1 MSRNTNKVQF
11 DEATHTY
18 TLDGVEL
25 PSVTHIIR
33 YLAVDKANNADM
45 NMALIARERGSAVH
59 EATVMYDYSGEI
71 PDDFPA
77 EYAPYLEAYVQFCRD
92 YKPQWTLIE
101 HAMGSNAYYMG
112 YAGTL
117 DRFGLID
124 GEYAILD
131 IKTSYKV
138 DMPSLSAQLAA
149 YMSLLYKEYSKEYPP
164 AKWDAILEKGLNL
177 YGLQLMRNGKYR
189 LYKCDESVGDILFQ
203 SCLKV
208 YRTIKAMKGV
218 RYAVR

>member
-1 MSRNTNKVQF
+1 MSEKRSKVQF

-33 YLAVDKANNADM
+33 YLAVDKAKNADP
-45 NMALIARERGSAVH
+45 NMAMIARERGSVVH

-71 PDDFPA
+71 PDDFPV
-77 EYAPYLEAYVQFCRD
+77 EYAPYLEAYVQFVRD
-92 YKPQWTLIE
+92 YKPQWILTE
-101 HAMGSNAYYMG
+101 HAMGSNAMGMG

-138 DMPSLSAQLAA
+138 DMPSLSAQLTA
-149 YMSLLYKEYSKEYPP
+149 YLSLLYKEYSP
-164 AKWDAILEKGLNL
+164 AIWDEILKKGLNL
-177 YGLQLMRNGKYR
+177 YGLQLMRDGKYR

-203 SCLKV
+203 SCLKI
-208 YRTIKAMKGV
+208 YRATKAMKGV

>member
-1 MSRNTNKVQF
+1 MSKKTSRVQF

-33 YLAVDKANNADM
+33 YLAVDKSNNADP
-45 NMALIARERGSAVH
+45 NMALMARERGSAVH

-77 EYAPYLEAYVQFCRD
+77 EYAGYMEAYVQFCRD
-92 YKPQWTLIE
+92 YHPKWELIE
-101 HAMGSNAYYMG
+101 HKIGNATLG
-112 YAGTL
+112 FAGTL
-117 DRFGLID
+117 DRFGVID
-124 GEYAILD
+124 DKWCILD

-138 DMPSLSAQLAA
+138 DISSLSAQLAA
-149 YMSLLYKEYSKEYPP
+149 YMSLLYKEYTPE
-164 AKWDAILEKGLNL
+164 KWDAILEKGLNL

-203 SCLKV
+203 SCLKI
-208 YRTIKAMKGV
+208 YRAIKAMKGV
-218 RYAVR
+218 RYAVK

>member
-1 MSRNTNKVQF
+1 MSKVRF

-18 TLDGVEL
+18 TLDGKEL

-33 YLAVDKANNADM
+33 YLAVDKANNADP

-77 EYAPYLEAYVQFCRD
+77 EYAPYLEAYVQFVRD
-92 YKPQWTLIE
+92 YKPGWELIE
-101 HAMGSNAYYMG
+101 HQMGNKTLG

-117 DRFGLID
+117 DRFGVID
-124 GEYAILD
+124 NEWCILD

-138 DMPSLSAQLAA
+138 DIPSLSAQLTA
-149 YMSLLYKEYSKEYPP
+149 YHDLLLNEQFERLEN
-164 AKWDAILEKGLNL
+164 AKIRHL
-177 YGLQLMRNGKYR
+177 GLQLMRTGKYR
-189 LYKCDESVGDILFQ
+189 LYETDCEKGSDLFY
-203 SCLKV
+203 SCRRIYK
-208 YRTIKAMKGV
+208 TMEQMKGV

>member
-1 MSRNTNKVQF
+1 MSAKRSRVQF

-18 TLDGVEL
+18 TLDGKEL

-33 YLAVDKANNADM
+33 YLAVDKANNADQ

-77 EYAPYLEAYVQFCRD
+77 EYAPYLEAYVQFVRD
-92 YKPQWTLIE
+92 YKPGWELIE
-101 HAMGSNAYYMG
+101 HQMGNAILG
-112 YAGTL
+112 FAGTL
-117 DRFGLID
+117 DRFGVID
-124 GEYAILD
+124 DKWCILD

-138 DMPSLSAQLAA
+138 DIPSLSAQLTA
-149 YMSLLYKEYSKEYPP
+149 YHDLLLNEQFER
-164 AKWDAILEKGLNL
+164 LENANIRHL
-177 YGLQLMRNGKYR
+177 GLQLMRTGKYR
-189 LYKCDESVGDILFQ
+189 LYETDCEKGSDLFY
-203 SCLKV
+203 SCRRI
-208 YRTIKAMKGV
+208 YQTTEQMRGA